1 MPSSG
6 QILKGKRREKK
17 KTKGKTNRKKI
28 ALKNC
33 HENIDEPGRYYAQ
46 WNKSN
51 RKRQI
56 LYVITYV
63 ESNKNKMNECNKT
76 KKFPHKYR
84 EQTSDYQGEKN
95 GRWERQ
101 VQEPK
106 VTNYL
111 LTK

>member
-1 MPSSG
+1 
-6 QILKGKRREKK
+6 
-17 KTKGKTNRKKI
+17 
-28 ALKNC
+28 
-33 HENIDEPGRYYAQ
+33 
-46 WNKSN
+46 
-51 RKRQI
+51 
-56 LYVITYV
+56 
-63 ESNKNKMNECNKT
+63 MNECNKT